1 MTRSI
6 LLALRV
12 PALVGAG
19 SAVIAWLFGVVPA
32 DATMIGLLICA
43 AVAVPRLAAHPPPVV
58 WPAPPEHRGMGAWYD
73 VRRLSASLSQTGNTR
88 DVFQSKARPR
98 LRELAEA
105 RDLVIAEGR
114 IPSAI
119 HPFKGNIDLNALDQ
133 LLQEDARQS
142 GRVVPLVMVTVTN
155 NSAGGQPVS
164 LENLRGARALGGR
177 VQVLVVQRQLG
188 DR

>member
-6 LLALRV
+6 LAILRV

-19 SAVIAWLFGVVPA
+19 SAVIVWLFGLVPA
-32 DATMIGLLICA
+32 DARMIGLLICA

-105 RDLVIAEGR
+105 RLARHGVRWSDPAARRLLTPDVYDLLDGTRADLVGRSPVALTELVLDRLDELPGGPLTAQEGSR
-114 IPSAI
+114 
-119 HPFKGNIDLNALDQ
+119 
-133 LLQEDARQS
+133 
-142 GRVVPLVMVTVTN
+142 
-155 NSAGGQPVS
+155 
-164 LENLRGARALGGR
+164 
-177 VQVLVVQRQLG
+177 
-188 DR
+188 